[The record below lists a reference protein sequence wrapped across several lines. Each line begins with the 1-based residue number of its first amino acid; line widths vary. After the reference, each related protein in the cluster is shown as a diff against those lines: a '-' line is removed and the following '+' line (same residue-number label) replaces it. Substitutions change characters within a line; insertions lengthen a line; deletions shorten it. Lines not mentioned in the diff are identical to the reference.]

1 MRVHILKQAH
11 PWQPGP
17 PRQVAYGI
25 FDPVHFN
32 LHELA
37 DRGIDIRF
45 FDESDMAD
53 GGLADC
59 EVLILD
65 SRAFF
70 NAFGKPGRDDRALP
84 ALERLSVHA
93 GKLVWFDTRDSAG
106 TTQFSVMPH
115 VDIYVKKQLYRDRS
129 VYAGISRLRGW
140 RLYTEFYSSL
150 LQLPPDE
157 AVGEGQPEQ
166 ADLQPEYLDKLAIG
180 WNIGLEGIAHWAAT
194 TTAAHPYDATFAHG
208 GERPH
213 ALFAAMST
221 RYARTAIAAQRQR
234 CMALVRQLDFPGI
247 VTERMPADRYFAT
260 LRKSVAALSPFGWGE
275 VCYRDFESVLC
286 GAALFKQDMAC
297 IETWPDI
304 YRANETYFPFKWDFS
319 DFRDQAGRAC
329 DPGEAAAVSRR
340 ASQIY
345 RGALSRKG
353 MSAFCDRFC
362 DLLAQATAS
371 RRHVALHGGRG
382 PRRMA

>member
-1 MRVHILKQAH
+1 MRVHILKQAN

-17 PRQVAYGI
+17 PRQVGYGI

-37 DRGIDIRF
+37 DRGIEIRF
-45 FDESDMAD
+45 FDESHLLD
-53 GGLADC
+53 GDLADC

-70 NAFGKPGRDDRALP
+70 DAFGKADHKDVALP
-84 ALERLSVHA
+84 ALERLSREV

-106 TTQFSVMPH
+106 TTQFSVMPY
-115 VDIYVKKQLYRDRS
+115 VDMYLKKQLYSDRS
-129 VYAGISRLRGW
+129 VYAGISRLSGW

-150 LQLPPDE
+150 LQLPPTE
-157 AVGEGQPEQ
+157 AVGEGRPEQ
-166 ADLQPEYLDKLAIG
+166 VDLQPEYVDKLAIG
-180 WNIGLEGIAHWAAT
+180 WNIGLEGIAHWAAPS
-194 TTAAHPYDATFAHG
+194 TAAHPYDVTFVHG

-213 ALFAAMST
+213 SLFAAMST
-221 RYARTAIAAQRQR
+221 KYARIAIAAQRQR
-234 CMALVRQLDFPGI
+234 CMALARTLDFPGI

-260 LRKSVAALSPFGWGE
+260 LRSSVAALSPFGWGE

-304 YRANETYFPFKWDFS
+304 YRATETYIPFRWDFS
-319 DFRDQAGRAC
+319 DFRDQARRAC

-340 ASQIY
+340 ASEIY
-345 RGALSRKG
+345 CGALSRKG
-353 MSAFCDRFC
+353 MSVFCDRFC
-362 DLLAQATAS
+362 RLLVQASAS
-371 RRHVALHGGRG
+371 RRHVTLHG
-382 PRRMA
+382 